1 MEFVQ
6 VKGDKFFYKEQPVI
20 FKGLGIGTWLNMEHF
35 MLGIPTPEKQIKE
48 AFRECFGKERS
59 ESFFRDF
66 VTSFIGEEDFKF
78 LKKMG
83 INLLRVPFNYHWF
96 IDDDNPQKFKEEGF
110 LQFDRLLEFCSKYEI
125 FLMPDLHAVPGGQNP
140 DWHSDN
146 QTGIPQFWQYDIF
159 QEQIVAMWQ
168 EIARRYSQKTYLL
181 GYDILNEPFL
191 IPPREGALQRFYEK
205 VTKAIRQVDGNHII
219 FWEGDFFAMDFSAIK
234 ALKDEQTTLTFH
246 FYPTVWDAKL
256 YNVDY
261 PRQKRR
267 EVFAERFSKMVSEMR
282 KFGRPLLCGEAGYDI
297 EGHELW
303 HVLEMV
309 EDTLELFEKN
319 GISWTLWCYKDAC
332 YMGVAHPRRDSRWM
346 EFSGEIRR
354 YWDQYKERRMGK
366 ELVEEMCQYFPGV
379 VSEELKYH
387 LQFRQRALL
396 FTLQKEQILKPQ
408 LMRWGWEKVREMPAS
423 FRMENCEY
431 YKEYRELLRRFTA
444 AR

>member
-1 MEFVQ
+1 
-6 VKGDKFFYKEQPVI
+6 
-20 FKGLGIGTWLNMEHF
+20 
-35 MLGIPTPEKQIKE
+35 
-48 AFRECFGKERS
+48 
-59 ESFFRDF
+59 
-66 VTSFIGEEDFKF
+66 
-78 LKKMG
+78 
-83 INLLRVPFNYHWF
+83 
-96 IDDDNPQKFKEEGF
+96 
-110 LQFDRLLEFCSKYEI
+110 
-125 FLMPDLHAVPGGQNP
+125 
-140 DWHSDN
+140 
-146 QTGIPQFWQYDIF
+146 
-159 QEQIVAMWQ
+159 MWQ